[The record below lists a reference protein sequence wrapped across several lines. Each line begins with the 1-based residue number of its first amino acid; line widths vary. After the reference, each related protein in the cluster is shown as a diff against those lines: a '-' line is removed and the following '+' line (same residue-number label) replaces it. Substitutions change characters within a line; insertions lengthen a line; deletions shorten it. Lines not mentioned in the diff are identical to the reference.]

1 MQIIRRLTLVVGT
14 TALLLGAGLGM
25 GPSTHATEESSKTAE
40 AAAMTLIRGTLE
52 EKFPGMHI
60 RRVVLSEIPGWYVAE
75 TDSDGMNSFMYVHE
89 GARYVLSGAMFD
101 IQMGRNIT
109 HEYIRDREH
118 KLLLQM
124 DYTKT
129 IVLKPAVERVD
140 KPILVFDDPDCPYC
154 QKLHPEMKKL
164 VAAGVPVA
172 VVLFPLVKPH
182 PDAYRKSVAIWCAT
196 DPNGVLDQALTAQPV
211 QSPEVPCQHPIDDN
225 LKLGKKLGIS
235 KTPTLFLPS
244 GQRLEGYYTAEQLL
258 AMIHFQEGKP

>member
-1 MQIIRRLTLVVGT
+1 MGRLYLFVLAVG
-14 TALLLGAGLGM
+14 TALLGSGLLIEPAVEANDQGTHDAGAAVTVTIQ
-25 GPSTHATEESSKTAE
+25 S
-40 AAAMTLIRGTLE
+40 TLE

-60 RRVVLSEIPGWYVAE
+60 RHVAPSEIPGWFVAE

-89 GARYVLSGAMFD
+89 SARYVLSGGLFD

-109 HEYIRDREH
+109 QEYLRAREQNV
-118 KLLLQM
+118 LLTM
-124 DYTKT
+124 DYSKT
-129 IVLKPAVERVD
+129 IVLKPAVDRVQ
-140 KPILVFDDPDCPYC
+140 KPLLVFDDPDCPYC

-182 PDAYRKSVAIWCAT
+182 PDAYRKSVAIWCAS
-196 DPNGVLDQALTAQPV
+196 DPSVALDQALLAQPV
-211 QSPEVPCQHPIDDN
+211 PSHDGPCPHPIDEN

-244 GQRLEGYYTAEQLL
+244 GQRLEGYYPADQLL
-258 AMIHFQEGKP
+258 TLMQLPAANP